1 MVSVVLGGKGSVKK
15 LLFLGGL
22 YIFAIFITYLLAGLG
37 LIYFLSSVPLFV
49 AEYLSLFV
57 GGLVMSIFGRP
68 GITGFDLYS
77 FFVALL
83 GAIVLIWLGRRFA

>member
-1 MVSVVLGGKGSVKK
+1 MNILAWIIFGALVGSIASIVMKNNQSQGLLMDIVLGVIGS
-15 LLFLGGL
+15 
-22 YIFAIFITYLLAGLG
+22 
-37 LIYFLSSVPLFV
+37 
-49 AEYLSLFV
+49 FV
-57 GGLVMSIFGRP
+57 GGLIMSIFGRP